1 LLSAPQ
7 SVVASGYGA
16 PSGAPPTRL
25 AERALCRCGH
35 LLSAYAR
42 LKHAEIERGRVG
54 DQQRSRS
61 RLRCYAAREDLPRY
75 LCLRRVLAARRQMPL
90 RTRRREGNTPTS
102 GTPPPIGISESAY
115 FFALAAGKEV
125 AGAIAG
131 TPVAAVGLRL
141 YLARI
146 GAKSGW
152 VRPYSVS
159 LTTKSFISGAL
170 TLW

>member
-1 LLSAPQ
+1 MVRHQVRRSL
-7 SVVASGYGA
+7 GW
-16 PSGAPPTRL
+16 PSGHSAVAAVFSALTLGSRMPKLSRVAPGTRKG
-25 AERALCRCGH
+25 AGAALG
-35 LLSAYAR
+35 AMV
-42 LKHAEIERGRVG
+42 RGRN
-54 DQQRSRS
+54 
-61 RLRCYAAREDLPRY
+61 LPRH
-75 LCLRRVLAARRQMPL
+75 LCLWCALGARRQMPL
-90 RTRRREGNTPTS
+90 RIRRREGNTPTS
-102 GTPPPIGISESAY
+102 GTPPPTGILELAY

-125 AGAIAG
+125 VGAIVG
-131 TPVAAVGLRL
+131 TPVVAVGLRL